1 MSRFELREEDFDFN
15 DSLEPFELLKRMGFT
30 EHSIY
35 QEGDIVRV
43 HCPIHKDLVR
53 KSLIIDTLEKTFKC
67 QYANC
72 AAHEGGL
79 LVELAALYYD
89 CNLADVPKVLHGEED
104 KASELLFRGEMYIN
118 TGRHRDALPYLQQ
131 ACEMNPRDEV
141 TRCKL
146 AALHLELN
154 DKDNAY
160 AEYLRAAES
169 YAVRGELDKT
179 LSIYNILIM
188 LQPGAVRARRELAFL
203 FSRMG
208 RPDAAAEQLK
218 WVVDYYFKNEQLNG
232 ARDTCE
238 QILELDREN
247 AMAHFLRGRTLTML
261 GDRREAAQSLET
273 AGQLF
278 LRQEDHVRAEEAVG
292 EGLAVMPTSES
303 LHTLHR
309 QVEEA
314 IGASGRRKDP
324 SNDSKVSKEDER
336 EFMDW
341 LNTMDEKLGK
351 SDFIS
356 APPPPGPPEPKGEPE
371 VPKSADELPLFQEMN
386 QEEKE
391 QEEKEEAA
399 PASQQKESSEITP
412 DDRRVELCLN
422 DMKDLDSEH
431 LEAMRLQLVSMFTDV
446 RKSYEEGDLSDWEM
460 RAIKEFYKAFCVAV
474 DLHRSRQSSSA

>member
-15 DSLEPFELLKRMGFT
+15 ASLDPFELLKRMGFT
-30 EHSIY
+30 RHSIY

-72 AAHEGGL
+72 PAHHGGL

-89 CNLADVPKVLHGEED
+89 CTLPEVPKVLHGEDD
-104 KASELLFRGEMYIN
+104 KAGELLFRGEMYIN
-118 TGRHRDALPYLQQ
+118 TGRHREALPFLEQ
-131 ACEMNPRDEV
+131 ACELNPRDEV

-154 DKDNAY
+154 DKDGAY
-160 AEYLRAAES
+160 AEYLKAAES

-188 LQPGAVRARRELAFL
+188 LQPGAVRARRELAYL

-218 WVVDYYFKNEQLNG
+218 WVVDYYFKKEQYNG
-232 ARDTCE
+232 ACDTCD
-238 QILELDREN
+238 QILELDPEN
-247 AMAHFLRGRTLTML
+247 GMAHFLRGRTLTLM
-261 GDRREAAQSLET
+261 GDRREAARSMET
-273 AGQLF
+273 AAQIF
-278 LRQEDHVRAEEAVG
+278 MRQQDYSRANEAVG
-292 EGLAVMPTSES
+292 EGLAVLPTSEN
-303 LHTLHR
+303 LHALH
-309 QVEEA
+309 EEVRA
-314 IGASGRRKDP
+314 ALEASGWKDRSP
-324 SNDSKVSKEDER
+324 ESHVSREDER
-336 EFMDW
+336 EFMEW
-341 LNTMDEKLGK
+341 LSSVDEKLGTT
-351 SDFIS
+351 S
-356 APPPPGPPEPKGEPE
+356 APAAPAPEAPPEQESPGQQDYPASAEDFPLFREMGQEEQQEAVEDAPQGEPE
-371 VPKSADELPLFQEMN
+371 
-386 QEEKE
+386 
-391 QEEKEEAA
+391 
-399 PASQQKESSEITP
+399 EISP
-412 DDRRVELCLN
+412 DDRRVELCLS
-422 DMKDLDSEH
+422 DMKGLDSEH

-446 RKSYEEGDLSDWEM
+446 RKSYEEGNISDWEM